1 MSAVEIKQLNSELR
15 MAKFDPKVVQGTSDL
30 HDHVREASF
39 GVAEGVLK
47 YPTTL
52 DASNGMFDIDA
63 STGEDPVQPFVNSTQ
78 FLAFGL
84 FFG

>member
-1 MSAVEIKQLNSELR
+1 MAEI
-15 MAKFDPKVVQGTSDL
+15 DPKVMQSTSDL
-30 HDHVREASF
+30 HDHVGEANL
-39 GVAEGVLK
+39 GVAEGILK

-52 DASNGMFDIDA
+52 DASNGMFDVDA

>member
-1 MSAVEIKQLNSELR
+1 VSAAEIKQLDSELR
-15 MAKFDPKVVQGTSDL
+15 MTKFDPKVMQGTSDL
-30 HDHVREASF
+30 HDHVGEASLD
-39 GVAEGVLK
+39 VAEGVLK

-63 STGEDPVQPFVNSTQ
+63 STGEDPIQPFVNSTQ